1 MLKPTQ
7 QHQASRAGVGF
18 TLHYRCTVN
27 GLCRILPYCRF
38 LYISSMSLTYDGYDE
53 VERGSELEAPRL
65 DIKAEIEFYDP
76 EIDLYKPG
84 Q

>member
-1 MLKPTQ
+1 
-7 QHQASRAGVGF
+7 
-18 TLHYRCTVN
+18 
-27 GLCRILPYCRF
+27 
-38 LYISSMSLTYDGYDE
+38 MSLTYDGYDE

-65 DIKAEIEFYDP
+65 DIKAEIEIYDP

>member
-1 MLKPTQ
+1 M
-7 QHQASRAGVGF
+7 SVF
-18 TLHYRCTVN
+18 TLHYRCTVT
-27 GLCRILPYCRF
+27 GLCRILHYCRF

-53 VERGSELEAPRL
+53 VEGGSELEAPRL
-65 DIKAEIEFYDP
+65 DNEAEIEFYDP

>member
-1 MLKPTQ
+1 M
-7 QHQASRAGVGF
+7 AVF
-18 TLHYRCTVN
+18 TLQSTCTVT
-27 GLCRILPYCRF
+27 GLCRILPYYRF

-53 VERGSELEAPRL
+53 VEGGSELEPPRL
-65 DIKAEIEFYDP
+65 DNEADIEFYDP